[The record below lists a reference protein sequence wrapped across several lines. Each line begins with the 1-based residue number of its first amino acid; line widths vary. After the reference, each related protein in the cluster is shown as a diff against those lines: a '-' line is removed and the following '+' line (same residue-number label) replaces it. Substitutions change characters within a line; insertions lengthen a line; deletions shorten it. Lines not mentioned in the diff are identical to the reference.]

1 MSHEIK
7 CPHCSETFSLDDAG
21 YAEIQ
26 NQVRTKEFEQALEQ
40 RAAELELRRQND
52 LRLAEVEAN
61 AKLQQAVNDKQRE
74 LAELTSKADQ
84 QMAQLKAELASF
96 ELQKEIALRDA
107 TSAIETE
114 RNNLASTL
122 ETERRLK
129 VLELEQLR
137 TSLEERMRSEVERK
151 NDEIRMKDDAID
163 RLKDFKT
170 KLSTKMVGE
179 SLEEHCK
186 MEFDRIR
193 PTAFN
198 KNVYF
203 EKDNDASSGTKGDF
217 IYREFDDENVE
228 IISIMFEMKNE
239 QDTTATKKKNEDFF
253 KKLDEDRTKKG
264 CEYAVLVSLLES
276 DNELYNS
283 GIVDVSYRFPK
294 MYVVRPQAFLT
305 IITLLRNAAMNS
317 LQFKTELAQVR
328 AQNIDI
334 TNFENRLNEFKAGF
348 TMNYDRASKHLITA
362 VEGIDKTIKQLQKIR
377 DGLVLSEDNLR
388 LANEKAGDITV
399 KKLTKGNQTMTEMFE
414 QRPSEG
420 QYE

>member
-1 MSHEIK
+1 MNEIK
-7 CPHCSETFSLDDAG
+7 CPHCTKTFSLDDAG

-26 NQVRTKEFEQALEQ
+26 SQVRTREFEQALEQ
-40 RAAELELRRQND
+40 RASEIEDRRQND
-52 LRLAEVEAN
+52 LRLAEVQAN
-61 AKLQQAVNDKQRE
+61 AKLQQVISDKQRE
-74 LAELTSKADQ
+74 LIELSTKADQ
-84 QMAQLKAELASF
+84 QMSQLKAELANF
-96 ELQKEIALRDA
+96 ELQKAIALRDA
-107 TSAIETE
+107 TSAIELE
-114 RNNLASTL
+114 RNNLASIL
-122 ETERRLK
+122 DSERRLK
-129 VLELEQLR
+129 ALELDQMR
-137 TSLEERMRSEVERK
+137 TNLEERMRSEVERK
-151 NDEIRMKDDAID
+151 NDEIQMKDEAIE
-163 RLKDFKT
+163 RLKDFRT

-186 MEFDRIR
+186 TEFDRIR

-198 KNVYF
+198 KNVHF

-276 DNELYNS
+276 DSELYNS
-283 GIVDVSYRFPK
+283 GIVDVSYRYPK
-294 MYVVRPQAFLT
+294 MYVVRPQAFIT

-328 AQNIDI
+328 AQNVDI
-334 TNFENRLNEFKAGF
+334 TNFENRLNEFKSGF
-348 TMNYDRASKHLITA
+348 AMNYGRASTHLITA

-377 DGLVLSEDNLR
+377 AGLVLSEDNLR

-414 QRPSEG
+414 QKGSSDAL
-420 QYE
+420 

>member
-1 MSHEIK
+1 MNEIK
-7 CPHCSETFSLDDAG
+7 CPHCAETFSLDDAG

-26 NQVRTKEFEQALEQ
+26 NQVRTREFEQALEQ
-40 RAAELELRRQND
+40 RASELEERRQND
-52 LRLAEVEAN
+52 LRLAEVQAN
-61 AKLQQAVNDKQRE
+61 AKLQQVISDKQRE
-74 LAELTSKADQ
+74 LTELSTKADQ
-84 QMAQLKAELASF
+84 QMSQLKAELANF
-96 ELQKEIALRDA
+96 ELQKAIALRDA
-107 TSAIETE
+107 TSAIELE

-129 VLELEQLR
+129 ELELEQLR
-137 TSLEERMRSEVERK
+137 TNLEERMRSEVERK
-151 NDEIRMKDDAID
+151 NYEIRMKDDAID

-217 IYREFDDENVE
+217 IYREFDDEGVE

-239 QDTTATKKKNEDFF
+239 QDATATKKKNEDFL
-253 KKLDEDRTKKG
+253 KKLDDDRTKKG

-276 DNELYNS
+276 DSELYNS

-294 MYVVRPQAFLT
+294 MYVVRPQAFIT

-328 AQNIDI
+328 AQNVDI
-334 TNFENRLNEFKAGF
+334 TNFESRLNEFKSGF
-348 TMNYDRASKHLITA
+348 ALNYERASKHLVTA
-362 VEGIDKTIKQLQKIR
+362 VEGIDKTINQLQKIR
-377 DGLVLSEDNLR
+377 DGLVRSEDNLR
-388 LANEKAGDITV
+388 LANNKAEEISI
-399 KKLTKGNQTMTEMFE
+399 KKLTKGNPTMT
-414 QRPSEG
+414 QRFDELNQTSVD
-420 QYE
+420 

>member
-40 RAAELELRRQND
+40 RAAEMELRRQND

-414 QRPSEG
+414 QKGSNDTL
-420 QYE
+420 

>member
-96 ELQKEIALRDA
+96 GLQKEIALRDA

-399 KKLTKGNQTMTEMFE
+399 KKLTKGNPTMTEMFE
-414 QRPSEG
+414 QRPSDG
-420 QYE
+420 Q

>member
-294 MYVVRPQAFLT
+294 MYVVRPQAFIT

-414 QRPSEG
+414 QRPSDG
-420 QYE
+420 Q

>member
-294 MYVVRPQAFLT
+294 MYVVRPQAFIT

-399 KKLTKGNQTMTEMFE
+399 KKLTKGNPTMTEMFE
-414 QRPSEG
+414 QRPSDG

>member
-107 TSAIETE
+107 TGAIETE

-399 KKLTKGNQTMTEMFE
+399 KKLTKGNPTMTEMFE
-414 QRPSEG
+414 QKGSSDAF
-420 QYE
+420 

>member
-294 MYVVRPQAFLT
+294 MYVVRPQAFIT

-399 KKLTKGNQTMTEMFE
+399 KKLTKGNPTMTEMFE
-414 QRPSEG
+414 QKGSSDAF
-420 QYE
+420 

>member
-1 MSHEIK
+1 MNEIK
-7 CPHCSETFSLDDAG
+7 CPHCAETFSLDDAG

-26 NQVRTKEFEQALEQ
+26 NQVRTREFEQALEQ
-40 RAAELELRRQND
+40 RASELEERRQND
-52 LRLAEVEAN
+52 LRLAEVQAN
-61 AKLQQAVNDKQRE
+61 AKLQQVISDKQRE
-74 LAELTSKADQ
+74 LTELSTKADQ
-84 QMAQLKAELASF
+84 QMSQLKAELANF
-96 ELQKEIALRDA
+96 ELQKAIALRDA
-107 TSAIETE
+107 TSAIELE

-129 VLELEQLR
+129 ELELEQLR

-198 KNVYF
+198 KNVHF

-217 IYREFDDENVE
+217 IYREFDDEGVE

-239 QDTTATKKKNEDFF
+239 QDATATKKKNEDFL
-253 KKLDEDRTKKG
+253 KKLDDDRTKKG

-276 DNELYNS
+276 DSELYNS

-294 MYVVRPQAFLT
+294 MYVVRPQAFIT

-328 AQNIDI
+328 AQNVDI
-334 TNFENRLNEFKAGF
+334 TNFENRLNEFKSGF
-348 TMNYDRASKHLITA
+348 ALNYERASKHLITA
-362 VEGIDKTIKQLQKIR
+362 VEGIDKTINQLQKIR
-377 DGLVLSEDNLR
+377 DGLVRSEDNLR
-388 LANEKAGDITV
+388 LANNKAEEISI
-399 KKLTKGNQTMTEMFE
+399 KKLTKGNPTMT
-414 QRPSEG
+414 QRFDELNQTSVD
-420 QYE
+420 

>member
-96 ELQKEIALRDA
+96 GLQKEIALRDA

-294 MYVVRPQAFLT
+294 MYVVRPQAFIT

-334 TNFENRLNEFKAGF
+334 TNFENRLNDFKAGF

-414 QRPSEG
+414 QRPSDE
-420 QYE
+420 Q

>member
-1 MSHEIK
+1 MNEIK
-7 CPHCSETFSLDDAG
+7 CPHCAETFSLDDAG

-26 NQVRTKEFEQALEQ
+26 SQVRTREFEQALEQ
-40 RAAELELRRQND
+40 RASELEERRQND
-52 LRLAEVEAN
+52 LRLAEVQAN
-61 AKLQQAVNDKQRE
+61 AKLQQVISDKQRE
-74 LAELTSKADQ
+74 LTELSTKADQ
-84 QMAQLKAELASF
+84 QMSQLKAELANF
-96 ELQKEIALRDA
+96 ELQKAIALRDA
-107 TSAIETE
+107 TSAIELE

-122 ETERRLK
+122 DSERRLK
-129 VLELEQLR
+129 ALELDQMR
-137 TSLEERMRSEVERK
+137 TSFEERMRSEVERK

-186 MEFDRIR
+186 TEFDRIR

-217 IYREFDDENVE
+217 IYREFDDEGVE

-239 QDTTATKKKNEDFF
+239 QDATATKKKNEDFL
-253 KKLDEDRTKKG
+253 KKLDDDRTKKG

-276 DNELYNS
+276 DSELYNS

-294 MYVVRPQAFLT
+294 MYVVRPQAFIT

-328 AQNIDI
+328 AQNVDI
-334 TNFENRLNEFKAGF
+334 TNFENRLNEFKSGF
-348 TMNYDRASKHLITA
+348 AMNYERASKHLVTA
-362 VEGIDKTIKQLQKIR
+362 VEGIDKTINQLQKIR
-377 DGLVLSEDNLR
+377 DGLVRSEDNLR
-388 LANEKAGDITV
+388 LANNKAEEISI
-399 KKLTKGNQTMTEMFE
+399 KKLTKGNPTMT
-414 QRPSEG
+414 QRFDELNQTSVD
-420 QYE
+420 

>member
-1 MSHEIK
+1 MSHDIK
-7 CPHCSETFSLDDAG
+7 CPHCAETFSLDDAG

-26 NQVRTKEFEQALEQ
+26 NQVRTKEFEQSLEQ

-52 LRLAEVEAN
+52 LRMAEVEAN

-74 LAELTSKADQ
+74 LAELKAKAEQ
-84 QMAQLKAELASF
+84 QLAQLKTELSSF

-107 TSAIETE
+107 TSAIVTE
-114 RNNLASTL
+114 RNKLASEL

-129 VLELEQLR
+129 ALELDQLR
-137 TSLEERMRSEVERK
+137 TSLEDRMRSEVERK
-151 NDEIRMKDDAID
+151 NDEIRMKDEAID

-186 MEFDRIR
+186 TEFDRIR

-239 QDTTATKKKNEDFF
+239 QDATATKKKNEDFF

-264 CEYAVLVSLLES
+264 CEYAVLVSLLEA

-283 GIVDVSYRFPK
+283 GIVDVSYRYPK
-294 MYVVRPQAFLT
+294 MYVVRPQAFIT

-334 TNFENRLNEFKAGF
+334 TNFENRLNEFKSGF
-348 TMNYDRASKHLITA
+348 AMNYDRASKHLMTA
-362 VEGIDKTIKQLQKIR
+362 VEGIDKTINQLQKIR
-377 DGLVLSEDNLR
+377 EGLVRSEDNLR
-388 LANEKAGDITV
+388 LANNKADDITI
-399 KKLTKGNQTMTEMFE
+399 KKLTKGNPTMT
-414 QRPSEG
+414 QRFDALGKEK
-420 QYE
+420 E

>member
-1 MSHEIK
+1 MNEIK
-7 CPHCSETFSLDDAG
+7 CPHCTETFSLDDAG

-26 NQVRTKEFEQALEQ
+26 NQVRTREFEQALEQ
-40 RAAELELRRQND
+40 RASELEERRQND
-52 LRLAEVEAN
+52 LRLAEVQAN
-61 AKLQQAVNDKQRE
+61 AKLQQVISDKQRE
-74 LAELTSKADQ
+74 LTELSTKADQ
-84 QMAQLKAELASF
+84 QMSQLKAELANF
-96 ELQKEIALRDA
+96 ELQKAIALRDA
-107 TSAIETE
+107 TSAIELE

-122 ETERRLK
+122 DSERRLK
-129 VLELEQLR
+129 ALELDQMR
-137 TSLEERMRSEVERK
+137 TSFEERMRSEVERK

-186 MEFDRIR
+186 TEFDRIR

-198 KNVYF
+198 KNVHF

-217 IYREFDDENVE
+217 IYREFDDEGVE

-239 QDTTATKKKNEDFF
+239 QDATATKKKNEDFL
-253 KKLDEDRTKKG
+253 KKLDDDRTKKG

-276 DNELYNS
+276 DSELYNT

-294 MYVVRPQAFLT
+294 MYVVRPQAFIT

-328 AQNIDI
+328 AQNVDI
-334 TNFENRLNEFKAGF
+334 TNFESRLNEFKSGF
-348 TMNYDRASKHLITA
+348 AMNYERASKHLVTA
-362 VEGIDKTIKQLQKIR
+362 VEGIDKTINQLQKIR
-377 DGLVLSEDNLR
+377 DGLVRSEDNLR
-388 LANEKAGDITV
+388 LANNKAEEISI
-399 KKLTKGNQTMTEMFE
+399 KKLTKGNPTMT
-414 QRPSEG
+414 QRFDELNQTSVD
-420 QYE
+420 

>member
-1 MSHEIK
+1 MNEIK
-7 CPHCSETFSLDDAG
+7 CPHCAETFSLDDAG

-26 NQVRTKEFEQALEQ
+26 SQVRTREFEQALEQ
-40 RAAELELRRQND
+40 RASELEERRQND
-52 LRLAEVEAN
+52 LRLAEVQAN
-61 AKLQQAVNDKQRE
+61 AKLQQVISDKQRE
-74 LAELTSKADQ
+74 LTELSTKADQ
-84 QMAQLKAELASF
+84 QMSQLKAELANF
-96 ELQKEIALRDA
+96 ELQKAIALRDA
-107 TSAIETE
+107 TSAIELE
-114 RNNLASTL
+114 RNNLVSTL

-129 VLELEQLR
+129 ALELDQMR
-137 TSLEERMRSEVERK
+137 TSFEERMRSEVERK

-186 MEFDRIR
+186 TEFDRIR

-198 KNVYF
+198 KNVHF

-217 IYREFDDENVE
+217 IYREFDDEGVE

-239 QDTTATKKKNEDFF
+239 QDATATKKKNEDFL
-253 KKLDEDRTKKG
+253 KKLDDDRTKKG

-276 DNELYNS
+276 DSELYNS

-294 MYVVRPQAFLT
+294 MYVVRPQAFIT

-328 AQNIDI
+328 AQNVDI
-334 TNFENRLNEFKAGF
+334 TNFENRLNEFKSGF
-348 TMNYDRASKHLITA
+348 ALNYERASKHLITA
-362 VEGIDKTIKQLQKIR
+362 VEGIDKTINQLQKIR
-377 DGLVLSEDNLR
+377 DGLVRSEDNLR
-388 LANEKAGDITV
+388 LANNKAEEISI
-399 KKLTKGNQTMTEMFE
+399 KKLTKGNPTMT
-414 QRPSEG
+414 QRFDELNQTSVD
-420 QYE
+420 

>member
-1 MSHEIK
+1 MNEIK
-7 CPHCSETFSLDDAG
+7 CPHCTKTFSLDDAG

-26 NQVRTKEFEQALEQ
+26 SQVRTREFEQALEQ
-40 RAAELELRRQND
+40 RASEIEDRRQND
-52 LRLAEVEAN
+52 LRLAEVQAN
-61 AKLQQAVNDKQRE
+61 AKLQQVISDKQRE
-74 LAELTSKADQ
+74 LIELSTKADQ
-84 QMAQLKAELASF
+84 QMSQLKAELANF
-96 ELQKEIALRDA
+96 ELQKAIALRDA
-107 TSAIETE
+107 TSAIELE
-114 RNNLASTL
+114 RNNLASSL
-122 ETERRLK
+122 DSERRLK
-129 VLELEQLR
+129 ALELDQMR
-137 TSLEERMRSEVERK
+137 TNLEERMRSEVERK
-151 NDEIRMKDDAID
+151 NDEIQMKDEAIE
-163 RLKDFKT
+163 RLKDFRT

-186 MEFDRIR
+186 TEFDRIR

-198 KNVYF
+198 KNVHF

-228 IISIMFEMKNE
+228 IISIMFELKNE

-276 DNELYNS
+276 DSELYNS
-283 GIVDVSYRFPK
+283 GIVDVSYRYPK
-294 MYVVRPQAFLT
+294 MYVVRPQAFIT

-399 KKLTKGNQTMTEMFE
+399 KRLTKGNPTMTEMFE
-414 QRPSEG
+414 QKGSSDAF
-420 QYE
+420 

>member
-1 MSHEIK
+1 MNEIK
-7 CPHCSETFSLDDAG
+7 CPHCAETFSLDDAG

-26 NQVRTKEFEQALEQ
+26 NQVRTREFEQALEQ
-40 RAAELELRRQND
+40 RASELEERRQND
-52 LRLAEVEAN
+52 LRLAEVQAN
-61 AKLQQAVNDKQRE
+61 AKLQQVISDKQRE
-74 LAELTSKADQ
+74 LTELSTKADQ
-84 QMAQLKAELASF
+84 QMSQLKAELANF
-96 ELQKEIALRDA
+96 ELQKAIALRDA
-107 TSAIETE
+107 TSAIELE

-129 VLELEQLR
+129 ELELEQLR
-137 TSLEERMRSEVERK
+137 TNLEERMRSEVERK
-151 NDEIRMKDDAID
+151 NYEIRMKDDAID

-217 IYREFDDENVE
+217 IYREFDDEGVE

-239 QDTTATKKKNEDFF
+239 QDATATKKKNEDFL

-276 DNELYNS
+276 DSELYNS

-294 MYVVRPQAFLT
+294 MYVVRPQAFIT

-328 AQNIDI
+328 AQNVDI
-334 TNFENRLNEFKAGF
+334 TNFESRLNEFKSGF
-348 TMNYDRASKHLITA
+348 ALNYERASKHLVTA
-362 VEGIDKTIKQLQKIR
+362 VEGIDKTINQLQKIR
-377 DGLVLSEDNLR
+377 DGLVRSEDNLR
-388 LANEKAGDITV
+388 LANNKAEEISI
-399 KKLTKGNQTMTEMFE
+399 KKLTKGNPTMT
-414 QRPSEG
+414 QRFDELNQTSVD
-420 QYE
+420 

>member
-399 KKLTKGNQTMTEMFE
+399 KKLTKGNQTMTEMFK
-414 QRPSEG
+414 QRPSDG

>member
-1 MSHEIK
+1 MSHDIK
-7 CPHCSETFSLDDAG
+7 CPHCAETFSLDDAG

-52 LRLAEVEAN
+52 LRMAEVEAN

-74 LAELTSKADQ
+74 LAELKAKAEQ

-107 TSAIETE
+107 TSAIVTE
-114 RNNLASTL
+114 RNQLASEL

-129 VLELEQLR
+129 ALELDQLR
-137 TSLEERMRSEVERK
+137 TNLEDRLRSEVERK
-151 NDEIRMKDDAID
+151 NDEIRMKDEAID

-186 MEFDRIR
+186 TEFDRIR

-264 CEYAVLVSLLES
+264 CEYAVLVSLLET

-283 GIVDVSYRFPK
+283 GIVDVSYRYPK

-334 TNFENRLNEFKAGF
+334 TNFENRLNEFKSGF
-348 TMNYDRASKHLITA
+348 AMNYGRASKNLMTA

-377 DGLVLSEDNLR
+377 ENLVLSEDNLR
-388 LANEKAGDITV
+388 LANDKAGAITV
-399 KKLTKGNQTMTEMFE
+399 KKLTKGNPTMT
-414 QRPSEG
+414 QRFDALGKE
-420 QYE
+420 EE

>member
-1 MSHEIK
+1 MNEIK
-7 CPHCSETFSLDDAG
+7 CPHCAETFSLDDAG

-26 NQVRTKEFEQALEQ
+26 SQVRTREFEQALEQ
-40 RAAELELRRQND
+40 RASELEERRQND
-52 LRLAEVEAN
+52 LRLAEVQAN
-61 AKLQQAVNDKQRE
+61 AKLQQVISDKQRE
-74 LAELTSKADQ
+74 LTELSTKADQ
-84 QMAQLKAELASF
+84 QMSQLKAELANF
-96 ELQKEIALRDA
+96 ELQKAIALRDA
-107 TSAIETE
+107 TSAIELE
-114 RNNLASTL
+114 RNNLVSTL

-129 VLELEQLR
+129 ALELDQMR
-137 TSLEERMRSEVERK
+137 TSFEERMRSEVERK

-217 IYREFDDENVE
+217 IYREFDDEGVE

-239 QDTTATKKKNEDFF
+239 QDATATKKKNEDFL
-253 KKLDEDRTKKG
+253 KKLDDDRTKKG

-276 DNELYNS
+276 DSELYNS

-294 MYVVRPQAFLT
+294 MYVVRPQAFIT

-328 AQNIDI
+328 AQNVDI
-334 TNFENRLNEFKAGF
+334 TNFESRLNEFKSGF
-348 TMNYDRASKHLITA
+348 AMNYERASKHLVTA
-362 VEGIDKTIKQLQKIR
+362 VEGIDKTINQLQKIR
-377 DGLVLSEDNLR
+377 DGLVRSEDNLR
-388 LANEKAGDITV
+388 LANNKAEEISI
-399 KKLTKGNQTMTEMFE
+399 KKLTKGNPTMT
-414 QRPSEG
+414 QRFDELNQTSVD
-420 QYE
+420 

>member
-7 CPHCSETFSLDDAG
+7 CPHCAKSFNLDEAG
-21 YAEIQ
+21 YADIQ
-26 NQVRTKEFEQALEQ
+26 KQVRTKEFEQALEQ

-294 MYVVRPQAFLT
+294 MYVVRPQAFIT

-414 QRPSEG
+414 QRPSDE
-420 QYE
+420 Q

>member
-334 TNFENRLNEFKAGF
+334 TNFENRLNDFKAGF

-399 KKLTKGNQTMTEMFE
+399 KKLTKGNPTMTEMFE
-414 QRPSEG
+414 QRPSDG
-420 QYE
+420 Q

>member
-61 AKLQQAVNDKQRE
+61 AKLQQAVNEKERE
-74 LAELTSKADQ
+74 FAELKGKAEQ
-84 QMAQLKAELASF
+84 QMALLKTELASF

-107 TSAIETE
+107 TGAIETE

-399 KKLTKGNQTMTEMFE
+399 KKLTKGNPTMTEMFQ
-414 QRPSEG
+414 QRPSDG
-420 QYE
+420 QE

>member
-1 MSHEIK
+1 MNEIK
-7 CPHCSETFSLDDAG
+7 CPHCAETFSLDDAG

-26 NQVRTKEFEQALEQ
+26 NQVRTRDFEQALEQ
-40 RAAELELRRQND
+40 RASELEERRQND
-52 LRLAEVEAN
+52 LRLAEVQAN
-61 AKLQQAVNDKQRE
+61 AKLQQVISDKQRE
-74 LAELTSKADQ
+74 LTELSTKADQ
-84 QMAQLKAELASF
+84 QMSQLKAELANF
-96 ELQKEIALRDA
+96 ELQKAIALRDA
-107 TSAIETE
+107 TSAIELE

-129 VLELEQLR
+129 ELELEQLR
-137 TSLEERMRSEVERK
+137 TNLEERMRSEVERK
-151 NDEIRMKDDAID
+151 NYEIRMKDDAID

-217 IYREFDDENVE
+217 IYREFDDEGVE

-239 QDTTATKKKNEDFF
+239 QDATATKKKNEDFL

-276 DNELYNS
+276 DSELYNS

-294 MYVVRPQAFLT
+294 MYVVRPQAFIT

-328 AQNIDI
+328 AQNVDI
-334 TNFENRLNEFKAGF
+334 TNFESRLNEFKSGF
-348 TMNYDRASKHLITA
+348 ALNYERASKHLVTA
-362 VEGIDKTIKQLQKIR
+362 VEGIDKTINQLQKIR
-377 DGLVLSEDNLR
+377 DGLVRSEDNLR
-388 LANEKAGDITV
+388 LANNKAEEISI
-399 KKLTKGNQTMTEMFE
+399 KKLTKGNPTMT
-414 QRPSEG
+414 QRFDELNQTSVD
-420 QYE
+420 

>member
-1 MSHEIK
+1 MNEIK
-7 CPHCSETFSLDDAG
+7 CPHCAETFSLDDAG

-26 NQVRTKEFEQALEQ
+26 NQVRTREFEQALEQ
-40 RAAELELRRQND
+40 RASELEERRQND
-52 LRLAEVEAN
+52 LRLAEVQAN
-61 AKLQQAVNDKQRE
+61 AKLQQVISDKQRE
-74 LAELTSKADQ
+74 LTELSTKADQ
-84 QMAQLKAELASF
+84 QMSQLKAELANF
-96 ELQKEIALRDA
+96 ELQKAIALRDA
-107 TSAIETE
+107 TSAIELE

-129 VLELEQLR
+129 ELELEQLR
-137 TSLEERMRSEVERK
+137 TNLEERMRSEVERK

-186 MEFDRIR
+186 TEFDRIR

-217 IYREFDDENVE
+217 IYREFDDEGVE

-239 QDTTATKKKNEDFF
+239 QDATATKKKNEDFL
-253 KKLDEDRTKKG
+253 KKLDDDRTKKG

-276 DNELYNS
+276 DSELYNS

-294 MYVVRPQAFLT
+294 MYVVRPQAFIT

-328 AQNIDI
+328 AQNVDI
-334 TNFENRLNEFKAGF
+334 TNFENRLNEFKSGF
-348 TMNYDRASKHLITA
+348 ALNYERASKHLITA
-362 VEGIDKTIKQLQKIR
+362 VEGIDKTINQLQKIR
-377 DGLVLSEDNLR
+377 DGLVRSEDNLR
-388 LANEKAGDITV
+388 LANNKAEEISI
-399 KKLTKGNQTMTEMFE
+399 KKLTKGNPTMT
-414 QRPSEG
+414 QRFDELNQTSVD
-420 QYE
+420 

>member
-1 MSHEIK
+1 MNEIK
-7 CPHCSETFSLDDAG
+7 CPHCAETFSLDDAG

-26 NQVRTKEFEQALEQ
+26 NQVRTREFEQALEQ
-40 RAAELELRRQND
+40 RASELEERRQND
-52 LRLAEVEAN
+52 LRLAEVQAN
-61 AKLQQAVNDKQRE
+61 AKLQQVISDKQRE
-74 LAELTSKADQ
+74 LTELSTKADQ
-84 QMAQLKAELASF
+84 QMSQLKAELANF
-96 ELQKEIALRDA
+96 ELQKAIALRDA
-107 TSAIETE
+107 TSAIELE
-114 RNNLASTL
+114 RNNLVSTL

-129 VLELEQLR
+129 ALELDQMR
-137 TSLEERMRSEVERK
+137 TSFEERMRSEVERK

-186 MEFDRIR
+186 TEFDRIR

-217 IYREFDDENVE
+217 IYREFDDEGVE

-239 QDTTATKKKNEDFF
+239 QDATATKKKNEDFL

-276 DNELYNS
+276 DSELYNS

-294 MYVVRPQAFLT
+294 MYVVRPQAFIT

-328 AQNIDI
+328 AQNVDI
-334 TNFENRLNEFKAGF
+334 TNFESRLNEFKSGF
-348 TMNYDRASKHLITA
+348 ALNYERASKHLVTA
-362 VEGIDKTIKQLQKIR
+362 VEGIDKTINQLQKIR
-377 DGLVLSEDNLR
+377 DGLVRSEDNLR
-388 LANEKAGDITV
+388 LANNKAEEISI
-399 KKLTKGNQTMTEMFE
+399 KKLTKGNPTMT
-414 QRPSEG
+414 QRFDELNQTSVD
-420 QYE
+420 

>member
-1 MSHEIK
+1 
-7 CPHCSETFSLDDAG
+7 
-21 YAEIQ
+21 
-26 NQVRTKEFEQALEQ
+26 
-40 RAAELELRRQND
+40 
-52 LRLAEVEAN
+52 
-61 AKLQQAVNDKQRE
+61 
-74 LAELTSKADQ
+74 
-84 QMAQLKAELASF
+84 MAQLKAELASF

-294 MYVVRPQAFLT
+294 MYVVRPQAFIT

-334 TNFENRLNEFKAGF
+334 TNFENRLNDFKAGF

-414 QRPSEG
+414 QRPSDE
-420 QYE
+420 Q

>member
-74 LAELTSKADQ
+74 LAELTSKADK

-399 KKLTKGNQTMTEMFE
+399 KKLTKGNPTMTEMFE
-414 QRPSEG
+414 QRPSDG
-420 QYE
+420 QYK

>member
-96 ELQKEIALRDA
+96 GLQKEIALRDA

-294 MYVVRPQAFLT
+294 MYVVRPQAFIT

-388 LANEKAGDITV
+388 LANEKAGAITV

-414 QRPSEG
+414 QRPSDE
-420 QYE
+420 Q

>member
-84 QMAQLKAELASF
+84 QIAQLNAELASF
-96 ELQKEIALRDA
+96 GLQKEIALRDA

-399 KKLTKGNQTMTEMFE
+399 KKLTKGNPTMTEMFE
-414 QRPSEG
+414 QRPSDG
-420 QYE
+420 Q

>member
-1 MSHEIK
+1 MNEIK
-7 CPHCSETFSLDDAG
+7 CPHCAETFSLDDAG

-26 NQVRTKEFEQALEQ
+26 NQVRTREFEQALEQ
-40 RAAELELRRQND
+40 RASELEERRQND
-52 LRLAEVEAN
+52 LRLAEVQAN
-61 AKLQQAVNDKQRE
+61 AKLQQVISDKQRE
-74 LAELTSKADQ
+74 LTELSTKADQ
-84 QMAQLKAELASF
+84 QMSQLKAELANF
-96 ELQKEIALRDA
+96 ELQKAIALRDA
-107 TSAIETE
+107 TSAIELE

-122 ETERRLK
+122 DSERRLK
-129 VLELEQLR
+129 ALELDQMR
-137 TSLEERMRSEVERK
+137 TSFEERMRSEVERK

-186 MEFDRIR
+186 TEFDRIR

-198 KNVYF
+198 KNVHF

-217 IYREFDDENVE
+217 IYREFDDVGVE

-239 QDTTATKKKNEDFF
+239 QDATATKKKNEDFL

-276 DNELYNS
+276 DSELYNS

-294 MYVVRPQAFLT
+294 MYVVRPQAFIT

-317 LQFKTELAQVR
+317 LQFMTELAQVR
-328 AQNIDI
+328 AQNVDI
-334 TNFENRLNEFKAGF
+334 TNFENRLNEFKSGF
-348 TMNYDRASKHLITA
+348 ALNYERASKHLITA
-362 VEGIDKTIKQLQKIR
+362 VEGIDKTINQLQKIR
-377 DGLVLSEDNLR
+377 DGLVRSEDNLR
-388 LANEKAGDITV
+388 LANNKAEEISI
-399 KKLTKGNQTMTEMFE
+399 KKLTKGNPTMT
-414 QRPSEG
+414 QRFDELNQTSVD
-420 QYE
+420 

>member
-1 MSHEIK
+1 MNEIK
-7 CPHCSETFSLDDAG
+7 CPHCAETFSLDDAG

-26 NQVRTKEFEQALEQ
+26 NQVRTREFEQALEQ
-40 RAAELELRRQND
+40 RASELEERRQND
-52 LRLAEVEAN
+52 LLLAEVQAN
-61 AKLQQAVNDKQRE
+61 AKLQQVISDKQRE
-74 LAELTSKADQ
+74 LTELSTKADQ
-84 QMAQLKAELASF
+84 QMSQLKAELANF

-129 VLELEQLR
+129 ALELDQMR
-137 TSLEERMRSEVERK
+137 TSFEERMRSEVERK

-186 MEFDRIR
+186 TEFDRIR

-198 KNVYF
+198 KNVHF

-217 IYREFDDENVE
+217 IYREFDDEGVE

-239 QDTTATKKKNEDFF
+239 QDATATKKKNEDFL
-253 KKLDEDRTKKG
+253 KKLDDDRTKKG

-276 DNELYNS
+276 DSELYNT

-294 MYVVRPQAFLT
+294 MYVVRPQAFIT

-328 AQNIDI
+328 AQNVDI
-334 TNFENRLNEFKAGF
+334 TNFESRLNEFKSGF
-348 TMNYDRASKHLITA
+348 AMNYERASKHLITA
-362 VEGIDKTIKQLQKIR
+362 VEGIDKTINQLQKIR
-377 DGLVLSEDNLR
+377 DGLVRSEDNLR
-388 LANEKAGDITV
+388 LANNKAEEISI
-399 KKLTKGNQTMTEMFE
+399 KKLTKGNPTMT
-414 QRPSEG
+414 QRFDELNQTSVD
-420 QYE
+420 

>member
-107 TSAIETE
+107 TGAIETE

-414 QRPSEG
+414 QRPSDG
-420 QYE
+420 Q

>member
-74 LAELTSKADQ
+74 LAELTSKAEQ

-107 TSAIETE
+107 TSSIETE

-283 GIVDVSYRFPK
+283 GIVDVSYRYPK
-294 MYVVRPQAFLT
+294 MYVVRPQAFIT

-399 KKLTKGNQTMTEMFE
+399 KKLTKGNPTMTEMFE
-414 QRPSEG
+414 QKGSSDAL
-420 QYE
+420 

>member
-96 ELQKEIALRDA
+96 GLQKEIALRDA

-294 MYVVRPQAFLT
+294 MYVVRPQAFIT

-334 TNFENRLNEFKAGF
+334 TNFENRLNDFKAGF

-414 QRPSEG
+414 QMPSDE
-420 QYE
+420 Q

>member
-1 MSHEIK
+1 
-7 CPHCSETFSLDDAG
+7 
-21 YAEIQ
+21 
-26 NQVRTKEFEQALEQ
+26 
-40 RAAELELRRQND
+40 LRRQND

-294 MYVVRPQAFLT
+294 MYVVRPQAFIT

-399 KKLTKGNQTMTEMFE
+399 KKLTKGNPTMTEMFE
-414 QRPSEG
+414 QRPSNG
-420 QYE
+420 Q

>member
-84 QMAQLKAELASF
+84 QIAQLNAELASF
-96 ELQKEIALRDA
+96 GLQKEIALRDA
-107 TSAIETE
+107 TGAIETE

-294 MYVVRPQAFLT
+294 MYVVRPQAFIT

-399 KKLTKGNQTMTEMFE
+399 KKLTKGNPTMTEMFE
-414 QRPSEG
+414 QRPSDG
-420 QYE
+420 Q